1 MLHKLCSLVLP
12 ILLVGCITSQ
22 PYPTTTPLSAPIN
35 PPSIR
40 PPQVGQQWVY
50 QVRNVFNQELV
61 DIVTETVVSLKPQ
74 IRIERTSQKL
84 GRLPDEIQDSW
95 GYVVQD
101 PQWNPPQQFQEA
113 LPVWPEK
120 LTPDWSGFYRTRYQI
135 PNNPNASY
143 YWGLVSKALQWERI
157 SVPAGQ
163 FTVLKYRNENPYF
176 ESNDVFRV
184 GNYREE
190 DIWSSPE
197 IGRWVVRRSFGRYI
211 TQGIFWSNAYW
222 EDYLEW
228 ELISW
233 K

>member
-1 MLHKLCSLVLP
+1 M
-12 ILLVGCITSQ
+12 
-22 PYPTTTPLSAPIN
+22 
-35 PPSIR
+35 R

-84 GRLPDEIQDSW
+84 GRLPDEIQEPW

-101 PQWNPPQQFQEA
+101 PQWNPAQRFQDA
-113 LPVWPEK
+113 LPLWPEK
-120 LTPDWSGFYRTRYQI
+120 LTQGWSGFYRTRYQI
-135 PNNPNASY
+135 PNNSNGSY

-163 FTVLKYRNENPYF
+163 FIVLKYRNENPYF

-190 DIWSSPE
+190 DIWLSPE

-211 TQGIFWSNAYW
+211 TQGVYWSNAYW

>member
-1 MLHKLCSLVLP
+1 
-12 ILLVGCITSQ
+12 
-22 PYPTTTPLSAPIN
+22 
-35 PPSIR
+35 
-40 PPQVGQQWVY
+40 
-50 QVRNVFNQELV
+50 
-61 DIVTETVVSLKPQ
+61 
-74 IRIERTSQKL
+74 L

-95 GYVVQD
+95 GYIAQD
-101 PQWNPPQQFQEA
+101 SQWNPAQRFQDA
-113 LPVWPEK
+113 LPLWPEK
-120 LTPDWSGFYRTRYQI
+120 LSPDWSGFYRTRYQI

-163 FTVLKYRNENPYF
+163 FIVLQYRNENPYF
-176 ESNDVFRV
+176 ESNDVFRI
-184 GNYREE
+184 GNFREV
-190 DIWSSPE
+190 DVWLSPE

-211 TQGIFWSNAYW
+211 TQGVSWSNAYW

>member
-1 MLHKLCSLVLP
+1 MLRQLFSLALP
-12 ILLVGCITSQ
+12 LLLVACISSQ
-22 PYPTTTPLSAPIN
+22 PYPISTPLATPIN
-35 PPSIR
+35 PPSMR

-50 QVRNVFNQELV
+50 QVRNVFNQEIV
-61 DIVTETVVSLKPQ
+61 DIVTETVVSVQPQ
-74 IRIERTSQKL
+74 IRIERNGQKS
-84 GRLPDEIQDSW
+84 GRLPDEIQESW
-95 GYVVQD
+95 GFVLQD
-101 PQWNPPQQFQEA
+101 PQWNPPQRFQQA
-113 LPVWPEK
+113 LPLWPEK
-120 LTPDWSGFYRTRYQI
+120 LIPEWSGFYRTRYQI

-163 FTVLKYRNENPYF
+163 FNVLKYHNENPYF
-176 ESNDVFRV
+176 ESNDPFRV

-190 DIWSSPE
+190 DIWLAPE

-211 TQGIFWSNAYW
+211 TQGVFWSNAYW
-222 EDYLEW
+222 DDYLEW

>member
-1 MLHKLCSLVLP
+1 M
-12 ILLVGCITSQ
+12 I
-22 PYPTTTPLSAPIN
+22 
-35 PPSIR
+35 
-40 PPQVGQQWVY
+40 
-50 QVRNVFNQELV
+50 
-61 DIVTETVVSLKPQ
+61 
-74 IRIERTSQKL
+74 
-84 GRLPDEIQDSW
+84 
-95 GYVVQD
+95 
-101 PQWNPPQQFQEA
+101 
-113 LPVWPEK
+113 
-120 LTPDWSGFYRTRYQI
+120 PDWSGFYRTRYQI

-163 FTVLKYRNENPYF
+163 FTVLKYLNENPYF

-184 GNYREE
+184 GNNREA
-190 DIWSSPE
+190 DVWLSPE

-211 TQGIFWSNAYW
+211 TQGVFWSNAYW

>member
-1 MLHKLCSLVLP
+1 MLRQLFSLVLP
-12 ILLVGCITSQ
+12 LLLVACISSQ
-22 PYPTTTPLSAPIN
+22 PYPISTPLATPIN
-35 PPSIR
+35 TPSMR

-50 QVRNVFNQELV
+50 QVRNVFNQEIV
-61 DIVTETVVSLKPQ
+61 DIVTETVVSVQPQ
-74 IRIERTSQKL
+74 IRIERNGQKS
-84 GRLPDEIQDSW
+84 GRLPDEIQESW
-95 GYVVQD
+95 GFVLQD
-101 PQWNPPQQFQEA
+101 PQWNPPQRFQQA
-113 LPVWPEK
+113 LPLWPEK
-120 LTPDWSGFYRTRYQI
+120 LIPEWSGFYRTRYQI

-163 FTVLKYRNENPYF
+163 FNVLKYHNENPYF
-176 ESNDVFRV
+176 ESNDPFRV

-190 DIWSSPE
+190 DIWLAPE

-211 TQGIFWSNAYW
+211 TQGVFWSNAYW
-222 EDYLEW
+222 DDYLEW

>member
-1 MLHKLCSLVLP
+1 MLRQLFSLALP
-12 ILLVGCITSQ
+12 LLLVACISSQ
-22 PYPTTTPLSAPIN
+22 PYPISTPLATPIN
-35 PPSIR
+35 TPSMR

-50 QVRNVFNQELV
+50 QVRNVFNQEIV
-61 DIVTETVVSLKPQ
+61 DIVTETVVSVQPQ
-74 IRIERTSQKL
+74 IRIERNGQKS
-84 GRLPDEIQDSW
+84 GRLPDEIQESW
-95 GYVVQD
+95 GFVLQD
-101 PQWNPPQQFQEA
+101 PQWNPPQRFQQA
-113 LPVWPEK
+113 LPLWPEK
-120 LTPDWSGFYRTRYQI
+120 LIPEWSGFYRTRYQI

-163 FTVLKYRNENPYF
+163 FNVLKYHNENPYF
-176 ESNDVFRV
+176 ESNDPFRV

-190 DIWSSPE
+190 DIWLAPE

-211 TQGIFWSNAYW
+211 TQGVFWSNAYW
-222 EDYLEW
+222 DDYLEW

>member
-1 MLHKLCSLVLP
+1 M
-12 ILLVGCITSQ
+12 
-22 PYPTTTPLSAPIN
+22 
-35 PPSIR
+35 R

-101 PQWNPPQQFQEA
+101 PQWNPPQRFQGA
-113 LPVWPEK
+113 LPLWPEK
-120 LTPDWSGFYRTRYQI
+120 LTSDWSGFYRTRYQI
-135 PNNPNASY
+135 PSNSNASY

-190 DIWSSPE
+190 DVWLSPE

-211 TQGIFWSNAYW
+211 TQGVYWSNAYW

>member
-1 MLHKLCSLVLP
+1 MLHKLCSLLLP

-22 PYPTTTPLSAPIN
+22 PYPITTPLSAPIN
-35 PPSIR
+35 PPSMR

-74 IRIERTSQKL
+74 IRIERASQKL

-95 GYVVQD
+95 GFVVQD
-101 PQWNPPQQFQEA
+101 PQWNPTQRFQDA
-113 LPVWPEK
+113 LPLWPEK
-120 LTPDWSGFYRTRYQI
+120 LSPGWSNFYRTRYQI
-135 PNNPNASY
+135 PSNSNASY

-163 FTVLKYRNENPYF
+163 FTVLQYRNENPYF
-176 ESNDVFRV
+176 ESNDVFRI
-184 GNYREE
+184 GNFREV
-190 DIWSSPE
+190 DVWLSPE

-211 TQGIFWSNAYW
+211 TQGVFWSNAYW